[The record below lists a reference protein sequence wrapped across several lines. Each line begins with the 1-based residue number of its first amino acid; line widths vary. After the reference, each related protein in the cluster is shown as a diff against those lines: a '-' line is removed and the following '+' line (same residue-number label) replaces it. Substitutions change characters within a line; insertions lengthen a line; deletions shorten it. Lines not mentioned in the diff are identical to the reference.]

1 MTAAKPD
8 KIFFENLDGWRFF
21 CFLSVFLYHSFHTN
35 NANINSS
42 PVYHFVKQSLF
53 GNGNLGVNFFFVL
66 SGFLITYLLLE
77 EKEQRTRINIPYFW
91 FRRVLRIW
99 PLYFFCVF
107 FGFVIFPLLKQ
118 AMGQTAHETAN
129 PLFFLTFT
137 SNFDLFVNGLPDS
150 SVLGVLWS
158 VAIEEQFYLIWPL
171 VIAFVPFKKL
181 PFVFSGIVGISWA
194 FRVLYDTPMYHE
206 YHTLSCM
213 ADMAIGAWGAYL
225 MKTDRGRAWV
235 QHLSPVFLAV
245 LYLLFFGVYFFR
257 DELLPGNVVFR
268 MAERSFTA
276 LLIMGIIA
284 EQCFCHRSLFKMKNF
299 TLAGKLGLITYGLY
313 CLHFIGILTALNITQ
328 KLHLNTKVW
337 QVLAL
342 ETLLALL
349 VTAGIAG
356 ISYRWFETPFLR
368 FKDRFAFIHKGK

>member
-35 NANINSS
+35 LANISS
-42 PVYHFVKQSLF
+42 NPVYHFVKHSLF

-66 SGFLITYLLLE
+66 SGFLITFLLLE
-77 EKEQRTRINIPYFW
+77 EKEQKARINIPYFW
-91 FRRVLRIW
+91 LRRILRIW

-107 FGFVIFPLLKQ
+107 FGFVLFPLLKQ

-137 SNFDLFVNGLPDS
+137 SNFDLFINGLPDS

-158 VAIEEQFYLIWPL
+158 VAIEEQFYLVWPL

-181 PFVFSGIVGISWA
+181 PFVFAGIVGVSWV

-206 YHTLSCM
+206 YHSLSCM
-213 ADMAIGAWGAYL
+213 ADMAMGAWGTHL
-225 MKTDRGRAWV
+225 MKTNRGRQIAEN
-235 QHLSPVFLAV
+235 LPPVFLWA
-245 LYLLFFGVYFFR
+245 LYLLFFAIFFFR
-257 DELLPGNVVFR
+257 DNLLPGNVLFR
-268 MAERSFTA
+268 MTERSITA
-276 LLIMGIIA
+276 LLITGIIA
-284 EQCFCHRSLFKMKNF
+284 EQCFCRRSLYKMKNF
-299 TLAGKLGLITYGLY
+299 TLATKLGLITYGLY
-313 CLHFIGILTALNITQ
+313 CLHFIGILTALTITQ
-328 KLHLNTKVW
+328 QLHLNTQPW
-337 QVLAL
+337 QVLIL
-342 ETLLALL
+342 ETLLALFIS
-349 VTAGIAG
+349 VVIAG

-368 FKDRFAFIHKGK
+368 LKDRFAFIHKGR